1 MVEEREG
8 AWRRLDKTHDNQMDN
23 PVPHPS
29 TEEVGGWGGG
39 KEGLRGREV
48 EAGIVGRGGDCGRWM
63 GERFMWVLNKGDDFT
78 M

>member
-1 MVEEREG
+1 MG

-29 TEEVGGWGGG
+29 TEEVGDVGGVG
-39 KEGLRGREV
+39 RRRGRP
-48 EAGIVGRGGDCGRWM
+48 AWTRGRGRDCGDGRDCERWM